1 MSRKPP
7 DPEPAANH
15 ERWIVTYADMVTL
28 LFALFVVL
36 WAMSD
41 VNETKFDKVRT
52 SLDQAFSTGVL
63 KGTSGDS
70 PIFDSETSF
79 GPNINVERAQALAV
93 IMDRFDSLRSDSGI
107 GPPSIQ
113 IRTVDEDTI
122 TISLANNLLFDPGS
136 ASFEPGSQDVLKQV
150 AASLLTLPESAQIR
164 IVGHTDSIAPTGT
177 GYLDNRELSAA
188 RALNVSR
195 FLEGSGGVDPTRIE
209 IVGKGEYAPVASNET
224 PEGRALNRRV
234 DIEILFEDPVSE
246 EELNAF
252 DIAGEGAAAPES
264 QSSDGS
270 EAE

>member
-7 DPEPAANH
+7 DPEPPANH

-41 VNETKFDKVRT
+41 VNETKFEKVRT

-63 KGTSGDS
+63 RGASGDS
-70 PIFDSETSF
+70 PIFDSESSF
-79 GPNINVERAQALAV
+79 GLNLLAERQQALAA
-93 IMDRFDSLRSDSGI
+93 IKEQFSQFDADTGV

-122 TISLANNLLFDPGS
+122 AISLSNNLLFDPGS
-136 ASFEPGSQDVLKQV
+136 ASFEPGSQDVLMLV
-150 AASLLTLPESAQIR
+150 AASLLSLPDSAEIR
-164 IVGHTDSIAPTGT
+164 IVGHTDDVSPLGT

-195 FLEGSGGVDPTRIE
+195 FLEDAGGVDPARLE
-209 IVGKGEYAPVASNET
+209 IVGKGEYAPVASNDT

-234 DIEILFEDPVSE
+234 DIEILFHEPVTDDELSALDFPAED
-246 EELNAF
+246 
-252 DIAGEGAAAPES
+252 GAPPES
-264 QSSDGS
+264 QLSSGS